1 MSQLFRIWHAS
12 PLPFDTDSA
21 TDDWRQRRALGEH
34 DPRLDRC
41 LARLRQEL
49 SGHDPSMLWAEEP
62 EADPPCA
69 VLTLAPATGSLDL
82 TVEAILAAAAA
93 EGLCVLNDFDGSVT
107 LPDGRRLVRLSL
119 ALDPPLAAPPA
130 PEADAAP
137 QSDAQLA
144 KFLHRQW
151 TPLFR
156 ESAFQIR
163 PLPANG
169 ERWYR
174 FVGAVLRV
182 DVLCS
187 VLHSTLQVSVHVTP
201 GGHTLPPELQTESGC
216 GHLYVELI
224 ALAQD
229 GGLRVGPELRHNGVL
244 REYVTHFGHEGDA
257 HRLAQQWG
265 ALFRHLLQWLQP
277 LDDIQALASMVDP
290 PSTLWEPIAEHP
302 AEGFMF
308 FSEVKV
314 VAALLA
320 KRSDAQQRAFR
331 RLAVMEGQ
339 SLQTHRL
346 LRSVLPALQV
356 PLGLVRSGARR
367 LVVWQGVHGS
377 NDHSDDPLAELE
389 RLKSSASDAGA
400 PPTLQCFL
408 AAARARFSA
417 KAGGNAS
424 GYRVTP
430 LPDEAPRPWLDLQF
444 ATNADGTL
452 QGSGTADRQIDLALR
467 PLAYALGLTVYS
479 VEDCCVWTPDGRL
492 HHPHGSTSLVEIDA
506 PTPVAGRPLSSLQ
519 AFVQVRQALASA
531 FAAHGFRLG
540 LNQDL
545 FVKANAVG
553 YWAVWLRTP
562 GVEGLLLMFTPY
574 VQRDQGAQCRSL
586 TLSQAVETIYRERG
600 QAAPDAPRSVQL
612 AMQSPEN
619 LDRAIARMHT
629 LLEMGV
635 FDLLDALDE
644 PARCRSWLEAAVL

>member
-1 MSQLFRIWHAS
+1 MSQLFRVWHAS

-21 TDDWRQRRALGEH
+21 RDHWHQRRASGGH

-41 LARLRQEL
+41 LARLQQDL
-49 SGHDPSMLWAEEP
+49 SGHDPSMIWAEEP
-62 EADPPCA
+62 EAEPPCT
-69 VLTLAPATGSLDL
+69 VLTLAPATGSLVL

-119 ALDPPLAAPPA
+119 AVDPAPAAPPA

-137 QSDAQLA
+137 QSDAELA
-144 KFLHRQW
+144 KFLHGHW

-187 VLHSTLQVSVHVTP
+187 VLHSTLQVSVHVAP
-201 GGHTLPPELQTESGC
+201 GGHTLPPELQTEFGC
-216 GHLYVELI
+216 GNLKMDLI
-224 ALAQD
+224 ALAQA
-229 GGLRVGPELRHNGVL
+229 GGLRVVPELRHNGVL
-244 REYVTHFGHEGDA
+244 REYVTHFGHGGDA

-277 LDDIQALASMVDP
+277 LDDIQALARMVDP

-320 KRSDAQQRAFR
+320 KRSDALQRAFR
-331 RLAVMEGQ
+331 RIAVMEGQ
-339 SLQTHRL
+339 SLRTHWL

-367 LVVWQGVHGS
+367 LVVWQGAHDS
-377 NDHSDDPLAELE
+377 NDHSEDPLAELE
-389 RLKSSASDAGA
+389 RLKSCAPDACA
-400 PPTLQCFL
+400 PPALQCFL
-408 AAARARFSA
+408 AAARARFS
-417 KAGGNAS
+417 
-424 GYRVTP
+424 
-430 LPDEAPRPWLDLQF
+430 PDETPGPWLNLEF
-444 ATNADGTL
+444 ATNAEGTL
-452 QGSGTADRQIDLALR
+452 QGSGTADRQTDLALR

-479 VEDCCVWTPDGRL
+479 VEDHCVWTPDGRL
-492 HHPHGSTSLVEIDA
+492 HHPYGSTSLIEIDA
-506 PTPVAGRPLSSLQ
+506 PAPVAGRPLSPLQ
-519 AFVQVRQALASA
+519 TFVQVRQALAPA

-574 VQRDQGAQCRSL
+574 VQRDQGAPCRSL
-586 TLSQAVETIYRERG
+586 TLSQAVETMYRERG
-600 QAAPDAPRSVQL
+600 LAAPDAPRSVQL
-612 AMQSPEN
+612 ATQSPEH

-629 LLEMGV
+629 LLGMGV